1 MHANKQQ
8 YFMHYTEGSLFPV
21 LLTGLLSSSIRK
33 APVPFFLKPITG
45 RIAGMID
52 SGCESCSLNSK

>member
-1 MHANKQQ
+1 
-8 YFMHYTEGSLFPV
+8 MHYTEGSLFPV

-45 RIAGMID
+45 KIAGMID
-52 SGCESCSLNSK
+52 SGCKSRTLNSK